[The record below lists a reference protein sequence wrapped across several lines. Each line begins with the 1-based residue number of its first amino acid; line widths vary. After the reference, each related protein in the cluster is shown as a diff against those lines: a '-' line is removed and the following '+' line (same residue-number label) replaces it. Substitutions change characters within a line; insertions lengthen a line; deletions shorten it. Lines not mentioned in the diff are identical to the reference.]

1 MEKFK
6 LLNLKPL
13 SRIHRG
19 YTLIEFILGLALISI
34 LLGSFFT
41 IINFSGRAVEC
52 VEFEDKL
59 YLNGRFGIEYLKEE
73 IKSMNKIIDSEK
85 ISQLD
90 STYPDNI
97 GFVLMSDSEIVDSE
111 ERYKFVTYYLNW
123 NNEVIRITKSS
134 PDDIYPIAGNFSGYN
149 VVCKNVLSFNETHVD
164 KDKELIR
171 LSLNMGEGRV
181 SLNLK
186 SLIYADLEYD
196 F

>member
-1 MEKFK
+1 
-6 LLNLKPL
+6 
-13 SRIHRG
+13 
-19 YTLIEFILGLALISI
+19 
-34 LLGSFFT
+34 
-41 IINFSGRAVEC
+41 
-52 VEFEDKL
+52 
-59 YLNGRFGIEYLKEE
+59 
-73 IKSMNKIIDSEK
+73 MNKIIDSEK

>member
-59 YLNGRFGIEYLKEE
+59 YLNGRFGIEYL
-73 IKSMNKIIDSEK
+73 
-85 ISQLD
+85 L
-90 STYPDNI
+90 
-97 GFVLMSDSEIVDSE
+97 
-111 ERYKFVTYYLNW
+111 
-123 NNEVIRITKSS
+123 
-134 PDDIYPIAGNFSGYN
+134 
-149 VVCKNVLSFNETHVD
+149 
-164 KDKELIR
+164 
-171 LSLNMGEGRV
+171 
-181 SLNLK
+181 
-186 SLIYADLEYD
+186 
-196 F
+196 

>member
-1 MEKFK
+1 
-6 LLNLKPL
+6 
-13 SRIHRG
+13 
-19 YTLIEFILGLALISI
+19 
-34 LLGSFFT
+34 LGSFFT